1 MTQTIS
7 GALTLFHRAAGII
20 FADSTI
26 QATTASGDGATIGSA
41 ETPPGGFINR
51 VHFGA
56 IDLLAGAGYPD
67 GSIYG
72 GPGFAAPLGSLYI
85 QYDSSDPK
93 FAIWQK
99 TGGGD
104 KDWTILCDSGI

>member
-1 MTQTIS
+1 MSALFS
-7 GALTLFHRAAGII
+7 GVPAIL
-20 FADSTI
+20 FADGTL
-26 QATTASGDGATIGSA
+26 QPTTSSGKGATIGSA

-56 IDLLAGAGYPD
+56 IDLLAGSNFPD

-72 GPGFAAPLGSLYI
+72 GPGFAAPVGSLYI
-85 QYDSSDPK
+85 MYNGGEPK
-93 FAIWQK
+93 YSIYQK